1 MNKPIPRSVLFS
13 LLALIAL
20 GTFSAARADSK
31 RTKAVNKLA
40 FAVEEIDIVK
50 RAFDEGE
57 QDQLKGQFKRAKGYF
72 KDGLNGIRKADKS
85 IETNEQTE
93 IYEDRLATLTR
104 DKKEL
109 DAETVAQIAE
119 LFQEAHDHFAES

>member
-1 MNKPIPRSVLFS
+1 M
-13 LLALIAL
+13 A
-20 GTFSAARADSK
+20 TCSAAANADGK